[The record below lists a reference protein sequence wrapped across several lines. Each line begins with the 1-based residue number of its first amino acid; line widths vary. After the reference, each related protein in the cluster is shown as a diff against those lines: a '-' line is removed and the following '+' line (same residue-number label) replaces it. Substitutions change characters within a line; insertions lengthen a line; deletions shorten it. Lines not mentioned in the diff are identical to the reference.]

1 MSAATQ
7 SNRDLHSEIRGR
19 ELENIRALSIP
30 WPPGKRATHIHCPLP
45 SHNDRNPSWRWD
57 ARKSRYHCTCGGG
70 NVIDLAMAILG
81 LDFAGAAFWI
91 RGEVFGEVSN
101 VPHPALRRISDAE
114 REAQRI
120 ERERDDAEREREDAE
135 HLAGRA
141 ETARKLWAKSVP
153 ASPAAD
159 NPARGSAV
167 RRYLRSRGI
176 TIRPPGTIRFIPAT
190 PEYPH
195 PSMLCAFGL
204 PNEPEPGRLEMP
216 LTDVRGVHLTKLRRD
231 GSGKADLPRDEV
243 RRAIAGHGFPIV
255 LAPINDSLG
264 LAIGEGVESMLSVAQ
279 ATGLGAW
286 AAGAANWLPALA
298 DKVHPCVE
306 TVTIYAERDG
316 GFQYAERLAELLD
329 KRGFEVLMAE
339 APQ

>member
-1 MSAATQ
+1 M
-7 SNRDLHSEIRGR
+7 
-19 ELENIRALSIP
+19 
-30 WPPGKRATHIHCPLP
+30 
-45 SHNDRNPSWRWD
+45 
-57 ARKSRYHCTCGGG
+57 
-70 NVIDLAMAILG
+70 V
-81 LDFAGAAFWI
+81 
-91 RGEVFGEVSN
+91 
-101 VPHPALRRISDAE
+101 
-114 REAQRI
+114 
-120 ERERDDAEREREDAE
+120 
-135 HLAGRA
+135 
-141 ETARKLWAKSVP
+141 
-153 ASPAAD
+153 
-159 NPARGSAV
+159 
-167 RRYLRSRGI
+167 
-176 TIRPPGTIRFIPAT
+176 
-190 PEYPH
+190 
-195 PSMLCAFGL
+195 CAFGL
-204 PNEPEPGRLEMP
+204 PDEPDPGRLEMP
-216 LTDVRGVHLTKLRRD
+216 RANVRGVHLTKLRRD